1 MKPTPEPK
9 AAPDRPTRSSSL
21 LRQIVLQVEVA
32 SASGGVSLKQLTL
45 LLRAGAPV
53 SARAR
58 GTRLPHNLVRHRRV
72 RSVTGRAQILLL
84 TSYFVVEQPG
94 IEPAM
99 EMALTCGNAELDD
112 VKVRETTRKYLRIRD
127 GC

>member
-1 MKPTPEPK
+1 
-9 AAPDRPTRSSSL
+9 
-21 LRQIVLQVEVA
+21 
-32 SASGGVSLKQLTL
+32 
-45 LLRAGAPV
+45 
-53 SARAR
+53 
-58 GTRLPHNLVRHRRV
+58 
-72 RSVTGRAQILLL
+72 VTGRAQILLL